1 MYEIPEFDRN
11 GFNSMTHNSY
21 VRNRARIEDQQEIEE
36 EEEKEDRILEEERVN
51 KFLFVLYVTNIY

>member
-36 EEEKEDRILEEERVN
+36 EEEEVRIHAEERKN
-51 KFLFVLYVTNIY
+51 KF